1 MLVFTSDMTIETLG
15 SLEDLSLTTIM
26 ITIIVTV
33 NSNMNT
39 EQKPR
44 VSEPQRAPQ
53 RVASASLL
61 GANRELVI
69 VHNGREYRLRL
80 TQNDKL
86 ILTA

>member
-1 MLVFTSDMTIETLG
+1 MLAFTSDMPVETLG
-15 SLEDLSLTTIM
+15 HQEHASLTTIM

-44 VSEPQRAPQ
+44 VSEAQRAPQ

-86 ILTA
+86 IRTA